1 MGCFKS
7 NFNSSRRR
15 FIKRAVVAGVAVYLA
30 PLYSRAYAALFEQKI
45 LQSPNWDAR
54 NKRIRFRIDGRAKV
68 MGHKVFARDIRAVD
82 MPHWP
87 QKQAHAFI

>member
-7 NFNSSRRR
+7 NFNPSRRR

-30 PLYSRAYAALFEQKI
+30 PLYRRAYAALFEQKI
-45 LQSPNWDAR
+45 LQSPNWDAK

-68 MGHKVFARDIRAVD
+68 MGHFPLRTRRWRNFAR
-82 MPHWP
+82 
-87 QKQAHAFI
+87 